1 MTGLPR
7 IVTVTSDEMCEA
19 IREPLQ
25 VLLELIQQVL
35 EITPPELAGDIITE
49 GIWLTGGLAQLRHL
63 PLLIEHATRIPCRV
77 AEDAHQCVAVGAGKA
92 LQYAS
97 SFSAVYD
104 LGSFSYR
111 LSDNV
116 TN

>member
-1 MTGLPR
+1 M
-7 IVTVTSDEMCEA
+7 
-19 IREPLQ
+19 
-25 VLLELIQQVL
+25 
-35 EITPPELAGDIITE
+35 TPPELAGDIITE
-49 GIWLTGGLAQLRHL
+49 GIHLTGGVAQLRQM
-63 PLLIEHATRIPCRV
+63 PLLIERATGIPCLV
-77 AEDAHQCVAVGAGKA
+77 AEDAHQCVAIGAGKA
-92 LQYAS
+92 LKYAS